1 MALIVT
7 SIMIIF
13 AFYVLNTLEFNRLI
27 INATENSI
35 QANYSA
41 ESKLYLLL
49 NKDEYYHEQLMP
61 RIERF
66 VKYGRITPHYDARII
81 LNKDDLIVGD
91 NNNVIKLNFT
101 PKNNRQCLELIIDS
115 NKNNI
120 AKSLIVELFLVN
132 ELFEMELPII
142 SNSVL
147 IESKKEEFINYMRIL
162 QENMDIS
169 KLDEDIAGIY
179 VSDYDEINVIPV
191 EDSILIQYFRNG
203 NINPIKEENIIDDQ
217 IFLCIKNNE
226 TNGVNVNFGNSLNKI
241 STKGVIY
248 VEGDLNIY
256 GDIQFSGIIIVN
268 GKIIIH
274 PEADVN
280 VNGIIFAKEGIENL
294 GNNQFLVVYDFLAIK
309 RYGTYIPNF
318 IDVKLNK
325 IKSNWKGDFIVELK
339 NIMEDEVKGIVDK
352 LLKDRDDI
360 CTCERCK
367 MDIAAIVLNNV
378 KPKYVVTEKG
388 EVFARIDM
396 LAYQYDAD
404 ITMEVIKAIKIVGEN
419 PNHA

>member
-1 MALIVT
+1 MPYCLLIFWGITVKSNEGFVTIMALIVT

-27 INATENSI
+27 INAIENSI

-280 VNGIIFAKEGIENL
+280 VNGIIFVKEGIENL

-309 RYGTYIPNF
+309 RYGIYIPNF

-325 IKSNWKGDFIVELK
+325 IKSN
-339 NIMEDEVKGIVDK
+339 
-352 LLKDRDDI
+352 
-360 CTCERCK
+360 
-367 MDIAAIVLNNV
+367 
-378 KPKYVVTEKG
+378 
-388 EVFARIDM
+388 
-396 LAYQYDAD
+396 
-404 ITMEVIKAIKIVGEN
+404 
-419 PNHA
+419 